1 MTPIHLSYETSTWII
16 FHKISTLYICSCAAS
31 DNCHVNGNEV
41 LKSLEKQANNVGE
54 KALPLN
60 KQYVPAIKAAKVAAN
75 SGGDEAECAP
85 SSKKARTDE
94 GDDDEPKAWR
104 YAEHRNAFLKTKTNE
119 GYSWVEAKNLWD
131 ESSCFERCFCCRTS
145 SSQVSTQRV
154 TVEPMV
160 YKNPWEGE
168 PIRFLCLIFSS
179 WRWTGGCPRTWW
191 KNDPRITCGC
201 FRDHSQCPHI
211 IPKNKL
217 STCCHYYASFFG
229 RIQLPLVHP
238 GSKAR
243 ALKPIGSIYSPGW

>member
-1 MTPIHLSYETSTWII
+1 MSRLSRLPRLLQTLGVMRLSVLRSQLLLVTKHSTQFKEGTNRWGWWWWTKGLAICWTSKCLFENQNQWGILLGWSQESMGW
-16 FHKISTLYICSCAAS
+16 KLGESTCL
-31 DNCHVNGNEV
+31 
-41 LKSLEKQANNVGE
+41 
-54 KALPLN
+54 
-60 KQYVPAIKAAKVAAN
+60 
-75 SGGDEAECAP
+75 
-85 SSKKARTDE
+85 
-94 GDDDEPKAWR
+94 
-104 YAEHRNAFLKTKTNE
+104 
-119 GYSWVEAKNLWD
+119 
-131 ESSCFERCFCCRTS
+131 ERCFCCRTS

-201 FRDHSQCPHI
+201 FRHHSQCPHI
-211 IPKNKL
+211 IPKHEL